1 MNVSVGKHW
10 EEFIDGLVK
19 SGRYGSASEVMRQG
33 LRLVEADEAKLKSL
47 RDEIQAAID
56 EDVWYTFDE
65 VEAHIRQNIEAT
77 KKAAE

>member
-19 SGRYGSASEVMRQG
+19 SGRYGSASEVMRAG
-33 LRLVEADEAKLKSL
+33 LRLVEADEARLKSL
-47 RDEIQAAID
+47 REEIQAAID

>member
-33 LRLVEADEAKLKSL
+33 LRLVEADEARLRSL

-77 KKAAE
+77 KKAAQ